1 MALGG
6 HSVPEIDVRRRYT
19 RSLSHLRE
27 VMSIADETIVYDNS
41 GPEPRLI
48 LEIRSGSIVC
58 NAGEPPPWARNL
70 LEDVHL

>member
-1 MALGG
+1 
-6 HSVPEIDVRRRYT
+6 
-19 RSLSHLRE
+19 
-27 VMSIADETIVYDNS
+27 MSIADETIVYDNS